1 MPILFNVLETYTTKE
16 YKQLKGQCIEAIT
29 LIASSVKS
37 EAFQPFL
44 DKTVNYLIQIQS
56 GNFEATDP

>member
-37 EAFQPFL
+37 DAFQPFL
-44 DKTVNYLIQIQS
+44 DKTVNYLI
-56 GNFEATDP
+56 